1 MADIVTTLRERPFRL
16 ASESDTEM
24 RVRRQ
29 AEREYAAH
37 EIEVLRL
44 EKAKIATDNE
54 RLRAALKSCIA
65 MLEQLG
71 YTPISKIARAALDAQ
86 PAPGKEEA

>member
-1 MADIVTTLRERPFRL
+1 MTDIVTTLRERPYRL
-16 ASESDTEM
+16 ASESNTEM
-24 RVRRQ
+24 QGRRQ

-44 EKAKIATDNE
+44 EKAKQAAEIE

-71 YTPISKIARAALDAQ
+71 YTPISKVARAALE
-86 PAPGKEEA
+86 GK